1 MVCVPGLS
9 RQGRDFDFLAEELS
23 RQGRRVV
30 CPDLPGRGRSTR
42 LASALLYVFPQY
54 CADLTTV
61 TYATGAQKVDWVGT
75 SLGGL
80 IGIVLAGMPGNRI
93 RRLVVND
100 IGPSVPHQAEV
111 RIGERLDR
119 MPQRFKTFG
128 DAIVF
133 FRDAFSDYGAMDNI
147 RWHHIVRHSIEWSER
162 DCAFNLLYDR
172 SITTAYHLYR
182 YYTASLWAFWRNIQ
196 APILIVVGEK
206 SKCPSAGACPGNAAS
221 ESAGAMPEGAGS
233 WTHADAD
240 AVGPGRSGGAI
251 PDGGIDAA
259 SEWTP
264 KPRGWRSHFSN
275 APAPGHH
282 VRSIKSFDHDKICDQ
297 VSLSY
302 LQVLLIFSRVVA
314 SQRRFIGGKI
324 QPPRYANGSDLL
336 HP

>member
-1 MVCVPGLS
+1 MQNAAKIVRKAHVSASHLSDVAPPLAREPDRKASTFGLSVGGWHRIAYTDWGPLSDRTPVVCVPGLS

-182 YYTASLWAFWRNIQ
+182 YYSASLWAFWRNIQ

-206 SKCPSAGACPGNAAS
+206 SNVLPLELVREMQRQNPRARCLKVPEVGH
-221 ESAGAMPEGAGS
+221 MPMLMQ
-233 WTHADAD
+233 
-240 AVGPGRSGGAI
+240 SG
-251 PDGGIDAA
+251 
-259 SEWTP
+259 
-264 KPRGWRSHFSN
+264 
-275 APAPGHH
+275 
-282 VRSIKSFDHDKICDQ
+282 Q
-297 VSLSY
+297 VDP
-302 LQVLLIFSRVVA
+302 VV
-314 SQRRFIGGKI
+314 QF
-324 QPPRYANGSDLL
+324 LMEE
-336 HP
+336 